1 MNKGKLL
8 QISPLNDE
16 QIYIYIH
23 SYKMVSTP
31 LPLRIGTYRG
41 QNRSASFW
49 SYEQNS
55 FIITKSN

>member
-31 LPLRIGTYRG
+31 LPLRIGTYRV
-41 QNRSASFW
+41 
-49 SYEQNS
+49 
-55 FIITKSN
+55 